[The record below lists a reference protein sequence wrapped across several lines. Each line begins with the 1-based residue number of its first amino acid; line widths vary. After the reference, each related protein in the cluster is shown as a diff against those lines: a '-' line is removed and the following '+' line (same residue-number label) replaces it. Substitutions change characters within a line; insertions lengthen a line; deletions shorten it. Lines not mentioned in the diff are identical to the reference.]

1 MKRYVLRLDEVS
13 MSDVALVGGKA
24 ASIGELTRALGP
36 LGVRVPCGFA
46 VTAQAFRDMIE
57 AAGATPRLH
66 ALLDGLDKRDNAALA
81 RAGAQARAIVSA
93 CPMPA
98 AVEAALRS
106 AWRALAQQCA
116 ESDLRVAVRS
126 SATAEDLP
134 HASFAGQHESFL
146 N

>member
-13 MSDVALVGGKA
+13 MDDVALVGGKT
-24 ASIGELTRALGP
+24 ASIGELTRALGA
-36 LGVRVPCGFA
+36 LGVRVPPGFA

-57 AAGATPRLH
+57 AGGAAPRLH

-81 RAGAQARAIVSA
+81 HAGAQARALVNA
-93 CPMPA
+93 CPMPV
-98 AVEAALRS
+98 AVEAAVRG
-106 AWRALAQQCA
+106 AWRALAQQCG
-116 ESDLRVAVRS
+116 EPDLRVAVRS